1 LAAAAPTLTRL
12 RKFRPLQR
20 MGSALTEI
28 SVWVYYAN
36 PINRRHI
43 RRKASSI
50 VSSEWVGLRRAAEIL
65 GVHPATVRNWA
76 DSGKLPFRRTAGKHR
91 RFNINDLTEYVDSQG
106 DIQPIEL
113 QVIIQNALGQTRMQV
128 GSERLESAPWYVAM
142 SEEGKGHLREQ
153 GRRVLEAIRRYV
165 AAGAPDAN
173 LATAITLGK
182 DYAGTLIAD
191 GLTLPQ
197 AMRGFYFFS
206 DFVLNSILTW
216 SELSPPKSSSEW
228 STLLR
233 QVNTFMNTIQLSIV
247 EYYEDG

>member
-1 LAAAAPTLTRL
+1 
-12 RKFRPLQR
+12 
-20 MGSALTEI
+20 MGIALTEI

>member
-1 LAAAAPTLTRL
+1 
-12 RKFRPLQR
+12 
-20 MGSALTEI
+20 M
-28 SVWVYYAN
+28 
-36 PINRRHI
+36 
-43 RRKASSI
+43 
-50 VSSEWVGLRRAAEIL
+50 SSEWVGLRRAAEIL

-91 RFNINDLTEYVDSQG
+91 RFHINDLTEYVDSQG

-165 AAGAPDAN
+165 AAGAPDAE

-182 DYAGTLIAD
+182 DYAATLIAD

-233 QVNTFMNTIQLSIV
+233 QVNTFTNTIQLSIV